1 MFEIEL
7 PQVAKYFI
15 FSSQKVE
22 ISRSICKNTF
32 RTSQGNKVEQLNFNN
47 STTFFEEADLG

>member
-7 PQVAKYFI
+7 PQVAKYFS

-22 ISRSICKNTF
+22 ISPSICKNTF
-32 RTSQGNKVEQLNFNN
+32 RISQGNKVEQLNLNN
-47 STTFFEEADLG
+47 STTFF